1 MNKVYLVILAGGKG
15 ERLWPL
21 SRSALPKQLL
31 SFVDNISLLEHTIR
45 RLKTISFHH
54 ELSIITTHEQY
65 ELIKDSVGHL
75 VDALYIEPASRNT
88 APAIL
93 YTCNAI
99 YEKDPQALIAFIPA
113 DHYIEDAAAFI
124 ASLEKALRHAAQAE
138 CITLLGVRP
147 TFPATGYGY
156 IEYLEQEHHDIMPIK
171 SFHEKP
177 TASMAAH
184 YLTNPTMLWNIGI
197 FAARASFFIEE
208 FKQTA
213 PELYAQ
219 FACYQQGALEYSA
232 LTSISI
238 DYAVIE
244 KSAST
249 MVLPVSFKWSDV
261 GNLDTFLSLKLANNK
276 IDTTIIAIESQNNIV
291 ASKKLTALIGVE
303 NLCIVETDDAIL
315 IAKRDDVEKVKLILQ
330 ELKATHHN
338 QYL

>member
-31 SFVDNISLLEHTIR
+31 SFVDNISLLEHTIK
-45 RLKTISFHH
+45 RLKNISIPH

-65 ELIKDSVGHL
+65 QLIKDSVGHL
-75 VDALYIEPASRNT
+75 VDELYIEPASRNT

-99 YEKDPQALIAFIPA
+99 YQKDPHALIAFIPA
-113 DHYIEDAAAFI
+113 DHYIEDVAAFI
-124 ASLEKALRHAAQAE
+124 TALEKAITQAAQSE

-156 IEYLEQEHHDIMPIK
+156 IEYLEQGNHEIMPIK

-177 TASMAAH
+177 TVSMASH
-184 YLTNPTMLWNIGI
+184 YLTQQNMLWNIGI
-197 FAARASFFIEE
+197 FSARASFFIEE

-219 FACYQQGALEYSA
+219 FTCYQQGKIEYSA
-232 LTSISI
+232 LPSISI

-244 KSAST
+244 KSAVT

-291 ASKKLTALIGVE
+291 ASKKLTALIGVG